1 VDGSA
6 FAAHASDAGLDL
18 AHQLGAE
25 IAFVTIVDPAMTQVA
40 AVWNTVEWWLEQGGA
55 RGEAPF

>member
-40 AVWNTVEWWLEQGGA
+40 PDSGIRWSGG
-55 RGEAPF
+55 